1 MKISVMEIVPET
13 RSLSAEE
20 RKVEWAR
27 LEQIGVKLENAAL
40 KRTEREELMDLLID
54 NKDLFATDMSQLVD
68 CSSLPPFEIHIK
80 NQRPLRQ
87 RCYRQTPE
95 AKAEIRRQ
103 VDALQKNG
111 LVEPT
116 QSLWNSPI
124 LFLRKAN
131 GSYRMCIDF
140 RKVNEVTFPQ
150 YQPLVSVTELVDVF
164 GERKP
169 KIFTTLDMFSGYHQ
183 VKMAE
188 DSKNIRASPP
198 QMVNI

>member
-1 MKISVMEIVPET
+1 
-13 RSLSAEE
+13 
-20 RKVEWAR
+20 
-27 LEQIGVKLENAAL
+27 
-40 KRTEREELMDLLID
+40 
-54 NKDLFATDMSQLVD
+54 MSQLVE

-80 NQRPLRQ
+80 DQRPLRQ

-103 VDALQKNG
+103 IDALKKNG

-124 LFLRKAN
+124 LLVRKAN
-131 GSYRMCIDF
+131 GSYRMCTDF
-140 RKVNEVTFPQ
+140 RKVNQVTFPQ
-150 YQPLVSVTELVDVF
+150 YQSLVSVTEVVDFF

-169 KIFTTLDMFSGYHQ
+169 KIFSTLDMFSGYHQ

-188 DSKNIRASPP
+188 DSKKFTGFTIPDGEHLAFNRLCFGLCNAPAHLCVQSKGYFNILSIDIVRFILMTSSSFHR
-198 QMVNI
+198 M